1 MEANVIF
8 KCQICSEDRFMK
20 RLRIWRAGGA
30 GPGSQSRDTSGE
42 RQWHVPGLEEE
53 GGGGGGGGKTG
64 AAQSGERLR
73 KGHLPVIWK
82 QGWSERR
89 GEEEAVIL
97 TLKDNTSAP
106 GLVDSLCNFITP
118 QSLPLSHTNTHTH
131 TRRLL
136 QDGSI
141 KLNTINS
148 VPLCASASLN

>member
-1 MEANVIF
+1 MSDLLRR
-8 KCQICSEDRFMK
+8 QIYETAPDLVGWRSWP
-20 RLRIWRAGGA
+20 RIAKPGHFGRAPVARTGF
-30 GPGSQSRDTSGE
+30 
-42 RQWHVPGLEEE
+42 
-53 GGGGGGGGKTG
+53 GGGGGRWGRGGGKTG